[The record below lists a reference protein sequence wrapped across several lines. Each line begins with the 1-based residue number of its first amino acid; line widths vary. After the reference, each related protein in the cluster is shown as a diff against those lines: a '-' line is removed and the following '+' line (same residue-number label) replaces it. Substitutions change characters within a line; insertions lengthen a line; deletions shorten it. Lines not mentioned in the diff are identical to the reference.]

1 MNLKNRLET
10 GQSVIGAFVNLRSP
24 DAAELMSQSGF
35 DFLLVDAEH
44 SSIGPEGILEMFR
57 AIERGRAI
65 PLLRVPETSAAGVQ
79 WALDAGARGILFP
92 RIRSVDDV
100 QQAVSLCRYPPEGN
114 RGLGPGRASGYGAN
128 LLDYATT
135 ANSEIMVMIQVETME
150 AVEQIDEIAAV
161 PGVDLI
167 FIGPGD
173 LSQLLGV
180 TGELHHPRI
189 QEIGKRV
196 VTVLP
201 RKLNPCRHTGV
212 GGRNAD
218 LLESTRC
225 PTLCGRFRR
234 GFSRQIVSGISGPL
248 GAVWLTRYLLPYLRF
263 SNFFP
268 ILVDSVT
275 HLATQ

>member
-196 VTVLP
+196 VTV
-201 RKLNPCRHTGV
+201 CRENSIPVGILALEEETLTYWKAQGV
-212 GGRNAD
+212 QLFAVGSDAAFLAKSCRELVGRW
-218 LLESTRC
+218 E
-225 PTLCGRFRR
+225 
-234 GFSRQIVSGISGPL
+234 QSG
-248 GAVWLTRYLLPYLRF
+248 
-263 SNFFP
+263 
-268 ILVDSVT
+268 
-275 HLATQ
+275 